1 MIDMLFSSP
10 TAPALLTLAV
20 VIMMFVMFARESYP
34 TEVVALAGVSLLLVT
49 GVLPADRVLEV
60 FMNPAPWTI
69 AAMFILSGGL
79 VRTGAL
85 KSLTDYVSSRAE
97 DSPTFVIAALAL
109 LIITASAFMNNTP
122 VVVMLIPVVIQVAK
136 SLKLAPSK
144 LLIPLSYAAILGGMC
159 TLIGTSTNLLVDGV
173 AQAQGMEAF
182 SLFEVT
188 PLAMVLAAFGLVYLR
203 VVAPRL
209 LPDRTSMAGMLG
221 RKSSMKFFTQV
232 VVPNDSSLIGQKI
245 KQAAAFKR
253 PDVRV
258 IDVLRGDLS
267 LRRKMDNVVLHQGD
281 RIVLRTS
288 MGELLSITG
297 EEEGVE
303 PVDRI
308 DSRETTTVEALIT
321 PTCRMVGRALGDLR
335 LRRRFGVYV
344 LAVHRQDQNIGT
356 GLDEI
361 KLRVGDTILIE
372 GSEEDIALMARDMNL
387 GDVTAPTAQPFR
399 RSKAPIVLLTLAA
412 VVILSALKIAP
423 IFMLGIVGVTVIL
436 LTRCIDAEEAF
447 SAVDGRLLV
456 LIFAMLG
463 VGMALE
469 LSGAVALL
477 VGYLSPLLIVLPP
490 FLIVWAVY
498 LITSIL
504 TELVSNNAVAVAI
517 TPVAIGL
524 GTSLGVDPRPLVVA
538 VMVAASASFATPIGY
553 QTNTLVYGPGGY
565 RFTDFMRV
573 GIPLNLSIG
582 LLASFLIPFF
592 FPL

>member
-1 MIDMLFSSP
+1 M
-10 TAPALLTLAV
+10 APALLTLV
-20 VIMMFVMFARESYP
+20 VVGVMFVLFARESYP
-34 TEVVALAGVSLLLVT
+34 TEVVALAGASVLLAT
-49 GVLPADRVLEV
+49 GVLPTDRALEV

-85 KSLTDYVSSRAE
+85 KSLTDYVSSQAE
-97 DSPTFVIAALAL
+97 SRPVLVVAALAL
-109 LIITASAFMNNTP
+109 LIICASAFMNNTP
-122 VVVMLIPVVIQVAK
+122 VVVMLIPVVIQIANTFDV
-136 SLKLAPSK
+136 APSK
-144 LLIPLSYAAILGGMC
+144 LLIPLSYTAILGGMC

-173 AQAQGMEAF
+173 VRAQGLAGF

-188 PLAMVLAAFGLVYLR
+188 PLAILLAAFGLIYLR
-203 VVAPRL
+203 IFAPRL
-209 LPDRTSMAGMLG
+209 LPDRTSMASMLG

-232 VVPNDSSLIGQKI
+232 VVPHDSSLIGQEI
-245 KQAAAFKR
+245 TQAAAFKR

-267 LRRKMDNVVLHQGD
+267 LRREMENVVLKQGD
-281 RIVLRTS
+281 RIVLRTGL
-288 MGELLSITG
+288 GELLSITG

-303 PVDRI
+303 PVDKI
-308 DSRETTTVEALIT
+308 DSRKTTTVEALIT
-321 PTCRMVGRALGDLR
+321 PACRMTGRKLGDLR

-356 GLDEI
+356 GLDNI
-361 KLRVGDTILIE
+361 RLRVGDTILIE
-372 GSEEDIALMARDMNL
+372 GSEEDIALMAREMNL
-387 GDVTAPTAQPFR
+387 GDVTAPTDQPYR
-399 RSKAPIVLLTLAA
+399 RAKAPIVLATLAA
-412 VVILSALKIAP
+412 VVTLSAFNVAP
-423 IFMLGIVGVTVIL
+423 IYALGIIGVSVIL

-463 VGMALE
+463 IGLALE
-469 LSGAVALL
+469 LSGAVT
-477 VGYLSPLLIVLPP
+477 LIVTYLAPVLQGLPP
-490 FLIVWAVY
+490 FVIVWAVY
-498 LITSIL
+498 LITSVL

-524 GTSLGVDPRPLVVA
+524 AASMGIDPRPLVVA
-538 VMVAASASFATPIGY
+538 VMIAASASFATPIGY

-565 RFTDFMRV
+565 KFTDFMRI

-582 LLASFLIPFF
+582 LLASLLIPFF

>member
-1 MIDMLFSSP
+1 MLELITASEL
-10 TAPALLTLAV
+10 APALLTLGV
-20 VIMMFVMFARESYP
+20 VVMMFVLFARESYP
-34 TEVVALAGVSLLLVT
+34 TEVVAMAGVSILLVS
-49 GVLPADRVLEV
+49 GVLPSDRVLEV

-69 AAMFILSGGL
+69 AAMFILSSGL

-85 KSLTDYVSSRAE
+85 KSLTDYVSSQAE
-97 DSPTFVIAALAL
+97 QKPVFVIAALAV
-109 LIITASAFMNNTP
+109 LIIVASAFMNNTP
-122 VVVMLIPVVIQVAK
+122 VVVMLIPVAIQVANT
-136 SLKLAPSK
+136 LKLSPSK
-144 LLIPLSYAAILGGMC
+144 VLIPLSYTAIFGGML

-173 AQAQGMEAF
+173 AQSQGMAPF

-188 PLAMVLAAFGLVYLR
+188 PLAIFLAAFGILYLR
-203 VVAPRL
+203 LFAPRL
-209 LPDRTSMAGMLG
+209 LPDRTSMAAMLG

-245 KQAAAFKR
+245 ADAAAFKR

-258 IDVLRGDLS
+258 IDVLRADES
-267 LRRKMDNVVLHQGD
+267 LRRDMEAVTLAAGD

-288 MGELLSITG
+288 VGELLSITG
-297 EEEGVE
+297 AEEGVE
-303 PVDRI
+303 PVDKI
-308 DSRETTTVEALIT
+308 DSRETSTVEALIT
-321 PTCRMVGRALGDLR
+321 PACRMVGRALGDLR

-361 KLRVGDTILIE
+361 RLRVGDTILIE
-372 GSEEDIALMARDMNL
+372 GSDKDIARMAREMNL
-387 GDVTAPTAQPFR
+387 GDVTAPTDQPYR

-423 IFMLGIVGVTVIL
+423 IFMLGIVGVTLIL

-469 LSGAVALL
+469 ISGAVTLIVTYLAPAL
-477 VGYLSPLLIVLPP
+477 SVLPP

-524 GTSLGVDPRPLVVA
+524 GASLGIDPRPLVIA
-538 VMVAASASFATPIGY
+538 VMIAASASFATPIGY

-565 RFTDFMRV
+565 KFTDFMRI
-573 GIPLNLSIG
+573 GIPLNLCVG
-582 LLASFLIPFF
+582 LLASLLIPLF

>member
-1 MIDMLFSSP
+1 MTSVFGSEL
-10 TAPALLTLAV
+10 APALLTLAV
-20 VIMMFVMFARESYP
+20 VAMMFVLFAKESYP
-34 TEVVALAGVSLLLVT
+34 TEVVALAGVSILLVT
-49 GVLPADRVLEV
+49 GILPADRVLDV
-60 FMNPAPWTI
+60 FTNPAPWTI

-85 KSLTDYVSSRAE
+85 KSLTDYVTSRAVE
-97 DSPTFVIAALAL
+97 QPTFVIAALVL
-109 LIITASAFMNNTP
+109 LIIFASAFMNNTP
-122 VVVMLIPVVIQVAK
+122 VVVMLIPVVIQIAK
-136 SLKLAPSK
+136 SLGTTPSK

-173 AQAQGMEAF
+173 AQTQGMEAF

-188 PLAMVLAAFGLVYLR
+188 PLAILLASFGLLYLWIF
-203 VVAPRL
+203 APRL

-232 VVPNDSSLIGQKI
+232 VVPHDSSLIGQKI
-245 KQAAAFKR
+245 AQAAAFKR

-258 IDVLRGDLS
+258 IDVLRGDQS
-267 LRRKMDNVVLHQGD
+267 LRRDMENVVLSQGD
-281 RIVLRTS
+281 RIVLRTGV
-288 MGELLSITG
+288 GELLSITG

-308 DSRETTTVEALIT
+308 DSRETMTVEALIT
-321 PTCRMVGRALGDLR
+321 PACRMVGRTLGDLR

-356 GLDEI
+356 GLDLV
-361 KLRVGDTILIE
+361 KMRVGDTILIE
-372 GSEEDIALMARDMNL
+372 GSEEDIALMAREMNL
-387 GDVTAPTAQPFR
+387 GDVTTPTAQPFR
-399 RSKAPIVLLTLAA
+399 RAKAPIVMLTLAA
-412 VVILSALKIAP
+412 VVVLSALKIAP
-423 IFMLGIVGVTVIL
+423 IFLLGIVGVTVIL

-469 LSGAVALL
+469 LSGAVGLI
-477 VGYLSPLLIVLPP
+477 VTYLSPYLSVLPP
-490 FLIVWAVY
+490 FLIVWVVY
-498 LITSIL
+498 LITSVL

-524 GTSLGVDPRPLVVA
+524 ATSLGIDPRPLVVA
-538 VMVAASASFATPIGY
+538 VMIAASASFATPIGY

-565 RFTDFMRV
+565 KFTDFMRI

-582 LLASFLIPFF
+582 LLASLLIPFF

>member
-232 VVPNDSSLIGQKI
+232 VVP
-245 KQAAAFKR
+245 
-253 PDVRV
+253 
-258 IDVLRGDLS
+258 
-267 LRRKMDNVVLHQGD
+267 RRKMDNVVLHQGD

-308 DSRETTTVEALIT
+308 DSRETTT
-321 PTCRMVGRALGDLR
+321 GRIR
-335 LRRRFGVYV
+335 
-344 LAVHRQDQNIGT
+344 T
-356 GLDEI
+356 SE
-361 KLRVGDTILIE
+361 RVW
-372 GSEEDIALMARDMNL
+372 M
-387 GDVTAPTAQPFR
+387 
-399 RSKAPIVLLTLAA
+399 RS
-412 VVILSALKIAP
+412 
-423 IFMLGIVGVTVIL
+423 
-436 LTRCIDAEEAF
+436 
-447 SAVDGRLLV
+447 
-456 LIFAMLG
+456 
-463 VGMALE
+463 
-469 LSGAVALL
+469 
-477 VGYLSPLLIVLPP
+477 
-490 FLIVWAVY
+490 
-498 LITSIL
+498 
-504 TELVSNNAVAVAI
+504 N
-517 TPVAIGL
+517 
-524 GTSLGVDPRPLVVA
+524 
-538 VMVAASASFATPIGY
+538 
-553 QTNTLVYGPGGY
+553 
-565 RFTDFMRV
+565 
-573 GIPLNLSIG
+573 
-582 LLASFLIPFF
+582 
-592 FPL
+592 

>member
-1 MIDMLFSSP
+1 M
-10 TAPALLTLAV
+10 
-20 VIMMFVMFARESYP
+20 
-34 TEVVALAGVSLLLVT
+34 G
-49 GVLPADRVLEV
+49 
-60 FMNPAPWTI
+60 
-69 AAMFILSGGL
+69 
-79 VRTGAL
+79 
-85 KSLTDYVSSRAE
+85 
-97 DSPTFVIAALAL
+97 
-109 LIITASAFMNNTP
+109 
-122 VVVMLIPVVIQVAK
+122 
-136 SLKLAPSK
+136 LAPSK
-144 LLIPLSYAAILGGMC
+144 TLIPLSYVAILGGMC

-188 PLAMVLAAFGLVYLR
+188 PMALILAAFGLLYLR
-203 VVAPRL
+203 IFAPRL
-209 LPDRTSMAGMLG
+209 LPDRTSMSGMLG

-232 VVPNDSSLIGQKI
+232 VVPHDSSLIGQKI
-245 KQAAAFKR
+245 SEAGAFKR

-267 LRRKMDNVVLHQGD
+267 LRRDMENVVLAQGD
-281 RIVLRTS
+281 RIVLRTGV
-288 MGELLSITG
+288 GELLSITG

-321 PTCRMVGRALGDLR
+321 PGCRMLSRTLGDLR

-356 GLDEI
+356 GLDAI
-361 KLRVGDTILIE
+361 SLRVGDTILIE
-372 GSEEDIALMARDMNL
+372 GSEEDIALMAREMNL
-387 GDVTAPTAQPFR
+387 GDVTAPTAQPYR
-399 RSKAPIVLLTLAA
+399 RSKAPIVLATLAA
-412 VVILSALKIAP
+412 VVILSALKVAP

-469 LSGAVALL
+469 VSGAVTLI
-477 VGYLSPLLIVLPP
+477 VTYLAPLLSVLPP

-498 LITSIL
+498 LITSLL

-524 GTSLGVDPRPLVVA
+524 GASLGIDPRPLVVA
-538 VMVAASASFATPIGY
+538 VMIAASASFATPIGY

-565 RFTDFMRV
+565 RFTDFMRI

-582 LLASFLIPFF
+582 LLASLLIPIF

>member
-1 MIDMLFSSP
+1 MLALLSSSP
-10 TAPALLTLAV
+10 IAPAILTLCV
-20 VIMMFVMFARESYP
+20 VAMMFFLFARESYP
-34 TEVVALAGVSLLLVT
+34 TEVVALAGVSILLIA
-49 GVLPADRVLEV
+49 GVLPSDRVLEV
-60 FMNPAPWTI
+60 FTNPAPWTI
-69 AAMFILSGGL
+69 AAMFILSSGL

-85 KSLTDYVSSRAE
+85 KSLTDFVSSRAE
-97 DSPTFVIAALAL
+97 GSPVMVLASL
-109 LIITASAFMNNTP
+109 AILIIVASAFMNNTP
-122 VVVMLIPVVIQVAK
+122 VVVMLIPVVIQIAK
-136 SLKLAPSK
+136 TLNVAPSK

-173 AQAQGMEAF
+173 AQAQGMEPF

-188 PLAMVLAAFGLVYLR
+188 PLAIVLAAFGLLYLR
-203 VVAPRL
+203 MLAPRL

-232 VVPNDSSLIGQKI
+232 VVPQGSSLINQKI
-245 KQAAAFKR
+245 AESSIFKR

-267 LRRKMDNVVLHQGD
+267 LRREMKDVVLKQGD
-281 RIVLRTS
+281 RIVLRTGV
-288 MGELLSITG
+288 GELLSITS

-303 PVDRI
+303 PVDKI
-308 DSRETTTVEALIT
+308 DSRETSTVEALIT
-321 PTCRMVGRALGDLR
+321 PTCRMTGRTLGDLR

-372 GSEEDIALMARDMNL
+372 GSDEDIALMAREMNL
-387 GDVTAPTAQPFR
+387 GDVTTPTAQPYR
-399 RSKAPIVLLTLAA
+399 RSKAPIVLATLAA
-412 VVILSALKIAP
+412 VVVLSALNVAP
-423 IFMLGIVGVTVIL
+423 IFVLGIVGVTVIL
-436 LTRCIDAEEAF
+436 LSRCIDAEEAF
-447 SAVDGRLLV
+447 AAVDGRLLV

-469 LSGAVALL
+469 LSGAVELIVMHL
-477 VGYLSPLLIVLPP
+477 SPYLSVLPP

-524 GTSLGVDPRPLVVA
+524 SASLGVDPRPLVVA
-538 VMVAASASFATPIGY
+538 VMIAASASFATPIGY

-565 RFTDFMRV
+565 KFTDFMRI
-573 GIPLNLSIG
+573 GIPLNLSVG
-582 LLASFLIPFF
+582 LLASMLIPLF